1 MLQRI
6 SKQDKFELYLNL
18 HFLSEKDAGIIC
30 KAVLPDISARHL
42 KRSSISL
49 SIKNRIISINIKAQ
63 DAVAMRASLNG
74 CLNSIILAKNVTEV

>member
-1 MLQRI
+1 MP
-6 SKQDKFELYLNL
+6 KQDKFELGLKL
-18 HFLSEKDAGIIC
+18 HFLSERNASIAC
-30 KAVLPDISARHL
+30 KTVLPDVSARHL

-74 CLNSIILAKNVTEV
+74 CLNSIILAKNVMEV